1 MPARVKATALAT
13 NPFRFGRIVSG
24 DAFTDREADLLALE
38 RELRG
43 GQNILIEAPRRFG
56 KTSLILEVKRQLE
69 AAGIPV
75 AYLDCMLVPSRA
87 RLADRLASAYL
98 DAFKSPAQ
106 RAEDWVVQ
114 HLKAFRLRPTLTLD
128 SEGHASLSFEAASA
142 GTPNLDALL
151 EQIFQEPELIAR
163 EGKKK
168 RVVVILDE
176 FQDLM
181 ELGVTL
187 LRQLRAVIQH
197 QQHVSYAF
205 LGSRQALLRRAVHE
219 RNAPLLKMARPYP
232 LGPLPREEF
241 ANFLMARF
249 RASGRPLP
257 KDAIH
262 ALIDFTGAHPNDTQE
277 AAHFLWEVALL
288 PLSTTELVS
297 TAISR
302 VLDAEAAQMTVL
314 WHDSA
319 PAQRNLLV
327 ALVEWGGRN
336 IYREDY
342 RRRANLGPATTVQ
355 RAIQTLIDRELV
367 DMETNGAYT
376 IKERFFEEWIRR
388 RIIGGEL

>member
-1 MPARVKATALAT
+1 MPNRVKPAA

-24 DAFTDREADLLALE
+24 DAFTDRETDLLVLQ

-56 KTSLILEVKRQLE
+56 KTSLILEVKRRLE
-69 AAGIPV
+69 ADGIPV

-98 DAFKSPAQ
+98 EAFRTPAQ

-114 HLKAFRLRPTLTLD
+114 HLKAVRIRPTLTID
-128 SEGHASLSFEAASA
+128 DHGHTQISFEAASA
-142 GTPNLDALL
+142 GSTNLDALL
-151 EQIFQEPELIAR
+151 EQLFEEPEAIAR
-163 EGKKK
+163 AGKKK
-168 RVVVILDE
+168 RLVVILDE

-181 ELGVTL
+181 ELGPGL

-197 QQHVSYAF
+197 HQHVSYAF
-205 LGSRQALLRRAVHE
+205 LGSRQALLRKAVHD
-219 RNAPLLKMARPYP
+219 RGAPLLKMARPYP
-232 LGPLPREEF
+232 LGPLPRDEF
-241 ANFLMARF
+241 TAFLMSRF
-249 RASGRPLP
+249 RASGRPVP
-257 KDAIH
+257 REVIT
-262 ALIDFTGAHPNDTQE
+262 ALIDFTGGHPNDTQE

-288 PLSTTELVS
+288 PLSSDELVK
-297 TAISR
+297 TAIDR
-302 VLDAEAAQMTVL
+302 VVDAEAAQMTVL

-336 IYREDY
+336 IYSEEY
-342 RRRANLGPATTVQ
+342 RRRANLGAATTVQ
-355 RAIQTLIDRELV
+355 RAVQTLIERELV
-367 DMETNGAYT
+367 DIDSAGIYV

-388 RIIGGEL
+388 RIVRGEL

>member
-1 MPARVKATALAT
+1 MPARVKPPPS

-24 DAFTDREADLLALE
+24 DAFTDREADLVVLE

-56 KTSLILEVKRQLE
+56 KTSLILEVKRRLQV
-69 AAGIPV
+69 AGIPV

-98 DAFKSPAQ
+98 EAFRSPAQ

-114 HLKAFRLRPTLTLD
+114 HLKTFRVRPTLTID
-128 SEGHASLSFEAASA
+128 DHGHAQLAFEAGSA

-151 EQIFQEPELIAR
+151 EQLFEEPEAIAR
-163 EGKKK
+163 ASKRK

-181 ELGVTL
+181 ELGATL

-197 QQHVSYAF
+197 QQHVSYAL
-205 LGSRQALLRRAVHE
+205 LGSRQALLRKAVHE
-219 RNAPLLKMARPYP
+219 RSAPLLKMARPYP
-232 LGPLPREEF
+232 LGPLPREDF
-241 ANFLMARF
+241 AAFLMARF
-249 RASGRPLP
+249 RASGRPVP
-257 KDAIH
+257 KDAVYG
-262 ALIDFTGAHPNDTQE
+262 LIDFTGAHPNDTQE

-288 PLSTTELVS
+288 PLTSQELVA
-297 TAISR
+297 TAVDR

-336 IYREDY
+336 IYSEDY
-342 RRRANLGPATTVQ
+342 RRRANLGAATTVQ
-355 RAIQTLIDRELV
+355 RAVQTLVERELV
-367 DMETNGAYT
+367 DLESSGAYI

-388 RIIGGEL
+388 RVVRGEL

>member
-1 MPARVKATALAT
+1 
-13 NPFRFGRIVSG
+13 
-24 DAFTDREADLLALE
+24 
-38 RELRG
+38 
-43 GQNILIEAPRRFG
+43 
-56 KTSLILEVKRQLE
+56 
-69 AAGIPV
+69 
-75 AYLDCMLVPSRA
+75 MLVPSRA
-87 RLADRLASAYL
+87 RLAVRLASAYL
-98 DAFKSPAQ
+98 DAFKNSAQ

-114 HLKAFRLRPTLTLD
+114 HLKAFRVRPTPTLTTD
-128 SEGHASLSFEAASA
+128 GHASLSFEARSA
-142 GTPNLDALL
+142 GVPNLDALL
-151 EQIFQEPELIAR
+151 EQIFQEPELIAKAS
-163 EGKKK
+163 KKK

-181 ELGVTL
+181 ELGATL

-197 QQHVSYAF
+197 QQHVSYAL

-219 RNAPLLKMARPYP
+219 RSAPLLKMARPYP

-241 ANFLMARF
+241 ATFLMARF

-257 KDAIH
+257 KDAIYP
-262 ALIDFTGAHPNDTQE
+262 LIDFTGAHPNDTQA
-277 AAHFLWEVALL
+277 AAHLLWEVALL
-288 PLSTTELVS
+288 PLSTEELVS

-302 VLDAEAAQMTVL
+302 VLHAEAAQMTVL

-342 RRRANLGPATTVQ
+342 RRRANLAPPTTVQ

-367 DMETNGAYT
+367 DLEPSGGYV
-376 IKERFFEEWIRR
+376 IKEKFFEEWIRR
-388 RIIGGEL
+388 RALLAELSPPL

>member
-1 MPARVKATALAT
+1 MPNRVKSSAA

-24 DAFTDREADLLALE
+24 DAFTDRESDLLVLQ
-38 RELRG
+38 RELGG

-56 KTSLILEVKRQLE
+56 KTSLILEVKRHLQ
-69 AAGIPV
+69 ADGIPV

-98 DAFKSPAQ
+98 EAFRTPAQ

-114 HLKAFRLRPTLTLD
+114 HLKAVRIRPTLTID
-128 SEGHASLSFEAASA
+128 DHGHAQVSFEAASA
-142 GTPNLDALL
+142 GSTNLDALL
-151 EQIFQEPELIAR
+151 EQLFEEPEAIAR
-163 EGKKK
+163 GGKKK
-168 RVVVILDE
+168 RLVVILDE

-181 ELGVTL
+181 ELGPGL

-205 LGSRQALLRRAVHE
+205 LGSRQALLRKAVHD
-219 RNAPLLKMARPYP
+219 RGAPLLKMARPYP
-232 LGPLPREEF
+232 LGPLPRAEF
-241 ANFLMARF
+241 AAFLLSRF
-249 RASGRPLP
+249 RSSGRPVA
-257 KDAIH
+257 KEAIN
-262 ALIDFTGAHPNDTQE
+262 ALLDFTGGHPNDTQE

-288 PLSTTELVS
+288 PMTSEELVK
-297 TAISR
+297 TAIDR
-302 VLDAEAAQMTVL
+302 VVDAEAAQMTVL

-336 IYREDY
+336 IYSEDY
-342 RRRANLGPATTVQ
+342 RRRANLGAATTVQ
-355 RAIQTLIDRELV
+355 RAVQTLIDRELV
-367 DMETNGAYT
+367 DMDSAGVYV

-388 RIIGGEL
+388 RIVRGEL